1 MTELGGQVQS
11 LYACEV
17 FSSQTTA
24 LKRSDRLIRAGGV
37 LVALGMV
44 LTLIA
49 ISPLLFGGQ
58 LPSAWWTLS
67 MITGVGLIVLLIGL
81 RTAGS
86 TRSRLVRDALNKTS
100 H

>member
-17 FSSQTTA
+17 FSTQTSA
-24 LKRSDRLIRAGGV
+24 LKRSDRLIRAGGA
-37 LVALGMV
+37 LVVLGMV

-86 TRSRLVRDALNKTS
+86 TRSRLVRDALHK
-100 H
+100 